1 MDVFNLLAGICSI
14 VGLFVSCF
22 TASKVYK
29 MSYVEAGDNATIQ
42 NGEKNIHV
50 DGGGNSYSA
59 GNQST
64 INNYHFMEQIEKEP
78 PILEQSKYNII
89 PQEYDKYKEGVDG
102 KICNLLLIGESNN
115 FRFISDFSDI
125 VNLFYYDLT
134 IFSAAV

>member
-1 MDVFNLLAGICSI
+1 
-14 VGLFVSCF
+14 
-22 TASKVYK
+22 
-29 MSYVEAGDNATIQ
+29 MSNVKAGDNSTIQ
-42 NGEKNIHV
+42 NGKKNIHV

-59 GNQST
+59 GDQST
-64 INNYHFMEQIEKEP
+64 ITAYHFTEQVEKEP
-78 PILEQSKYNII
+78 PILEKSTYNII

-102 KICNLLLIGESNN
+102 KTCNLLLIGESNN